1 MGTVPEGRVIAV
13 RKPAIALVA
22 AALAIVMIAIVT
34 NVVPFRNVVDQRTEI
49 KRTSNELAVLVAENA
64 VLTQQVEALETPIEV
79 ERIARE
85 NLGYVRPGETA
96 YVVIA
101 PEVPPGAGEGTAAV
115 PAEPEASFVAKLW
128 AYVTGADLV
137 SE

>member
-1 MGTVPEGRVIAV
+1 MGTVPETEVISVRRPAV
-13 RKPAIALVA
+13 TLVVVAVAVVLLAIA
-22 AALAIVMIAIVT
+22 T
-34 NVVPFRNVVDQRTEI
+34 NVVPFRQVVDQRTEI
-49 KRTSNELAVLVAENA
+49 AEARDQLASLVAENA
-64 VLTQQVEALETPIEV
+64 TLTQQVAALETPIEV

-85 NLGYVRPGETA
+85 KLGYVRPGETA

-101 PEVPPGAGEGTAAV
+101 PEIEPEVV
-115 PAEPEASFVAKLW
+115 PAPVEPVAEEPSFLAKLW

>member
-1 MGTVPEGRVIAV
+1 VTLVVVAV
-13 RKPAIALVA
+13 AVVLLAIA
-22 AALAIVMIAIVT
+22 T
-34 NVVPFRNVVDQRTEI
+34 NVVPFRQVVDQRTEI
-49 KRTSNELAVLVAENA
+49 GEARDHLAALVAENA
-64 VLTQQVEALETPIEV
+64 TLTQQVAALETPIEV

-85 NLGYVRPGETA
+85 KLGYVRPGETA

-101 PEVPPGAGEGTAAV
+101 PEVEAEVV
-115 PAEPEASFVAKLW
+115 PAPVERAAEEPSFLAKLW

>member
-1 MGTVPEGRVIAV
+1 MISVRRPAV
-13 RKPAIALVA
+13 TLVVVAVAVVLLAIA
-22 AALAIVMIAIVT
+22 T
-34 NVVPFRNVVDQRTEI
+34 NVVPFRQVVDQRTEI
-49 KRTSNELAVLVAENA
+49 GEARNHLAALVAENA
-64 VLTQQVEALETPIEV
+64 TLTQQVAALETPIEV

-85 NLGYVRPGETA
+85 KLGYVRPGETA

-101 PEVPPGAGEGTAAV
+101 PEAAV
-115 PAEPEASFVAKLW
+115 QADPAPAEAVTQEPSFLAKLW

>member
-1 MGTVPEGRVIAV
+1 MISVRRPAV
-13 RKPAIALVA
+13 TLVVVAVAVVLLAIA
-22 AALAIVMIAIVT
+22 T
-34 NVVPFRNVVDQRTEI
+34 NVVPFRQVVDQRAEI
-49 KRTSNELAVLVAENA
+49 SEARDQLAALVAENA
-64 VLTQQVEALETPIEV
+64 TLTQQVAGLETPIEV

-85 NLGYVRPGETA
+85 KLGYVRPGETA

-101 PEVPPGAGEGTAAV
+101 PAG
-115 PAEPEASFVAKLW
+115 EPEAVSAPVERVTEEPSFLEKLW

>member
-1 MGTVPEGRVIAV
+1 MILVRRPAV
-13 RKPAIALVA
+13 MLVVAAVAVVLLAIA
-22 AALAIVMIAIVT
+22 T
-34 NVVPFRNVVDQRTEI
+34 NVVPFRQVVDQRDEI
-49 KRTSNELAVLVAENA
+49 SEARNHLAALVAENA
-64 VLTQQVEALETPIEV
+64 TLTQQVAALERPIEV

-85 NLGYVRPGETA
+85 KLGYVRPGETA

-101 PEVPPGAGEGTAAV
+101 PEAENGVGPAV
-115 PAEPEASFVAKLW
+115 APEEPLAEEPSFLAKLW

>member
-1 MGTVPEGRVIAV
+1 MVAVPEAEVISVRRPAV
-13 RKPAIALVA
+13 TLLVA
-22 AALAIVMIAIVT
+22 AVAVVLLAIAT
-34 NVVPFRNVVDQRTEI
+34 NVVPFRQVVDQRTEI
-49 KRTSNELAVLVAENA
+49 GEARNHLAALVAENA
-64 VLTQQVEALETPIEV
+64 TLTQQVAALETPIEV

-85 NLGYVRPGETA
+85 KLGYVRPGETA

-101 PEVPPGAGEGTAAV
+101 PEVEAEVV
-115 PAEPEASFVAKLW
+115 PAPVELAAEEPSFLAKLW

>member
-1 MGTVPEGRVIAV
+1 MISVRRPAV
-13 RKPAIALVA
+13 TLVVVAVAVVLLAIA
-22 AALAIVMIAIVT
+22 T
-34 NVVPFRNVVDQRTEI
+34 NVVPFRQVVDQRSEVGEA
-49 KRTSNELAVLVAENA
+49 RDHLAALVAENA
-64 VLTQQVEALETPIEV
+64 TLTQQVAALETPIEV

-85 NLGYVRPGETA
+85 KLGYVRPGETA

-101 PEVPPGAGEGTAAV
+101 PEVEADVERSVV
-115 PAEPEASFVAKLW
+115 PAPVQQANEEPSFLAKLW

>member
-1 MGTVPEGRVIAV
+1 MGAVPETEVISV
-13 RKPAIALVA
+13 RRPAIALVVVA
-22 AALAIVMIAIVT
+22 IAVVLLAIAT
-34 NVVPFRNVVDQRTEI
+34 NVVPFRQVVDQRSEI
-49 KRTSNELAVLVAENA
+49 AEARDQLAALVAENA
-64 VLTQQVEALETPIEV
+64 TLTQQVAALETPIEV

-85 NLGYVRPGETA
+85 KLGYVRPGETA

-101 PEVPPGAGEGTAAV
+101 PDLEAEVV
-115 PAEPEASFVAKLW
+115 PVPVEQPTAEPSFFAKLW

>member
-1 MGTVPEGRVIAV
+1 MGTVPETEVISVRRPAV
-13 RKPAIALVA
+13 TLVVVAVAVVLLAIA
-22 AALAIVMIAIVT
+22 T
-34 NVVPFRNVVDQRTEI
+34 NVVPFRQVVDQRAEI
-49 KRTSNELAVLVAENA
+49 SEARDHLAALVAENA
-64 VLTQQVEALETPIEV
+64 TLTQQVAALETPIEV

-85 NLGYVRPGETA
+85 KLGYVRPGETA

-101 PEVPPGAGEGTAAV
+101 PEVEAEVVPAPMERAAGE
-115 PAEPEASFVAKLW
+115 PSFLAKLW

>member
-1 MGTVPEGRVIAV
+1 MISVRRPAV
-13 RKPAIALVA
+13 TLVVAAVAVVLLAIA
-22 AALAIVMIAIVT
+22 T
-34 NVVPFRNVVDQRTEI
+34 NVVPFRQVVDQRTEI
-49 KRTSNELAVLVAENA
+49 GEARNHLAALVAENA
-64 VLTQQVEALETPIEV
+64 TLTQQVAALETPIEV

-85 NLGYVRPGETA
+85 KLGYVRPGETA

-101 PEVPPGAGEGTAAV
+101 PEVEAEVV
-115 PAEPEASFVAKLW
+115 PAPVELAAEEPSFLAKLW

>member
-1 MGTVPEGRVIAV
+1 MISVRRPAV
-13 RKPAIALVA
+13 TLLVA
-22 AALAIVMIAIVT
+22 AVAVVLLAIAT
-34 NVVPFRNVVDQRTEI
+34 NVVPFRQVVDQRTEI
-49 KRTSNELAVLVAENA
+49 GEARNHLAALVAENA
-64 VLTQQVEALETPIEV
+64 TLTQQVAALETPIEV

-85 NLGYVRPGETA
+85 KLGYVRPGETA

-101 PEVPPGAGEGTAAV
+101 PEVEAEVV
-115 PAEPEASFVAKLW
+115 PAPVELAAEEPSFLAKLW

>member
-1 MGTVPEGRVIAV
+1 VGAVPETEVISVRRPAV
-13 RKPAIALVA
+13 TLVVVALAVVLLAIA
-22 AALAIVMIAIVT
+22 T
-34 NVVPFRNVVDQRTEI
+34 NVVPFRQVVDQRSEI
-49 KRTSNELAVLVAENA
+49 SEARDHLASLVAENA
-64 VLTQQVEALETPIEV
+64 TLTQQVGALETPIEV

-85 NLGYVRPGETA
+85 KLGYVRPGETA

-101 PEVPPGAGEGTAAV
+101 PEVEAEVT
-115 PAEPEASFVAKLW
+115 PAPTERMTEEPSFLAKLW

>member
-1 MGTVPEGRVIAV
+1 VISVRRPAV
-13 RKPAIALVA
+13 TLLVA
-22 AALAIVMIAIVT
+22 AVAVVLLAIAT
-34 NVVPFRNVVDQRTEI
+34 NVVPFRQVVDQRTEI
-49 KRTSNELAVLVAENA
+49 GEARNHLAALVAENA
-64 VLTQQVEALETPIEV
+64 TLTQQVAALETPIEV

-85 NLGYVRPGETA
+85 KLGYVRPGETA

-101 PEVPPGAGEGTAAV
+101 PEVEAEVV
-115 PAEPEASFVAKLW
+115 PAPVELAAEEPSFLAKLW

>member
-1 MGTVPEGRVIAV
+1 MGTVPETEVISIRRPAV
-13 RKPAIALVA
+13 TLVVVAVTVVLLAIA
-22 AALAIVMIAIVT
+22 T
-34 NVVPFRNVVDQRTEI
+34 NVVPFRQVVDQRTEI
-49 KRTSNELAVLVAENA
+49 GEARDHLAALVAENA
-64 VLTQQVEALETPIEV
+64 TLTQQVAALERPIEV

-85 NLGYVRPGETA
+85 KLGYVRPGETA

-101 PEVPPGAGEGTAAV
+101 PEVEAEVV
-115 PAEPEASFVAKLW
+115 PAPVERATDEPSFLAKLW

>member
-1 MGTVPEGRVIAV
+1 MISVRRPAV
-13 RKPAIALVA
+13 TLVVVAVAVVLLAIA
-22 AALAIVMIAIVT
+22 T
-34 NVVPFRNVVDQRTEI
+34 NVVPFRQVVDQRSEI
-49 KRTSNELAVLVAENA
+49 SEARDHLASLVAENA
-64 VLTQQVEALETPIEV
+64 TLTQQVGALETPIEV

-85 NLGYVRPGETA
+85 KLGYVRPGETA

-101 PEVPPGAGEGTAAV
+101 PEVEAEVV
-115 PAEPEASFVAKLW
+115 PAPTELVAEEPSFLAKLW

>member
-1 MGTVPEGRVIAV
+1 MISVRRPAV
-13 RKPAIALVA
+13 TLVVAAVAVVLLAIA
-22 AALAIVMIAIVT
+22 T
-34 NVVPFRNVVDQRTEI
+34 NVVPFRQVVDQRTEI
-49 KRTSNELAVLVAENA
+49 GEARNHLAALVAENA
-64 VLTQQVEALETPIEV
+64 TLTQQVAALETPIEV

-85 NLGYVRPGETA
+85 KLGYVRPGETA

-101 PEVPPGAGEGTAAV
+101 PEVEVEVV
-115 PAEPEASFVAKLW
+115 PAPVELAAEEPSFLAKLW

>member
-1 MGTVPEGRVIAV
+1 MGAFPETEVISV
-13 RKPAIALVA
+13 RRPAITLVVVA
-22 AALAIVMIAIVT
+22 VAIVLLAIAT
-34 NVVPFRNVVDQRTEI
+34 NVVPFRQVVDQRSEI
-49 KRTSNELAVLVAENA
+49 GEARDHLAALVAENA
-64 VLTQQVEALETPIEV
+64 TLTQQVAALETPIEV

-85 NLGYVRPGETA
+85 KLGFVRPGETA

-101 PEVPPGAGEGTAAV
+101 PEVEAEVVAAPLE
-115 PAEPEASFVAKLW
+115 PAIEEPSFLAKLW